1 MAVVALYQTTIG
13 KKAVM
18 AITGLILVGF
28 VILHMWGNL
37 HAFEGPMAFNEY
49 GHFLRV
55 AGAPVLGSEQALW
68 SLRVVLLIAA
78 ALHIVAAVQL
88 TQRDLASRPIGYS
101 RKRSVSGGAAAL
113 LMRASG
119 VLLAVFIVV
128 HILHFTTGTLLP
140 GFRAGEVY
148 ANVVRGFS
156 NPLMVLFYLVAMA
169 ALAFHL
175 FHGIWSTTQTLGW
188 NNRGADRGYRNLALA
203 IATLVSLGFVAVPLA
218 VLFGALH

>member
-1 MAVVALYQTTIG
+1 MAVVALYHTTIG
-13 KKAVM
+13 KKVAMAV
-18 AITGLILVGF
+18 TGLILVGF

-37 HAFEGPMAFNEY
+37 HAFEGSTAFDDY

-68 SLRVVLLIAA
+68 SIRVVLFISA

-88 TQRDLASRPIGYS
+88 TQLDLASRPVGYS
-101 RKRSVSGGAAAL
+101 RRRSISGGTAAL
-113 LMRASG
+113 FMRVSG

-128 HILHFTTGTLLP
+128 HILHLTTGTLLP

-148 ANVVRGFS
+148 ANVIRGFS
-156 NPLMVLFYLVAMA
+156 NPLMVLFYLAAMV

-175 FHGIWSTTQTLGW
+175 YHGIWSTTQTLGW
-188 NNRGADRGYRNLALA
+188 TTRGTDRGYRNLAVA
-203 IATLVSLGFVAVPLA
+203 IAAVVSLGFVAVPLA
-218 VLFGALH
+218 VLFGALR